1 MSTTGPRETRIGL
14 LSDTHGWLDPRL
26 REHFAAC
33 DEIWHAGDIGGLA
46 VTDELQGWFPGR
58 PLRAI
63 VGNIDDAAA
72 RRAFPTDLRFELDGV
87 RVWITHIGG
96 RPPRY
101 DRSVHEALRNDPPTL
116 FVCGHSHICHVQ
128 FDAALNML
136 YMNPGACGR
145 HGWHQVRTVLRFTI
159 TAGRLK
165 DLEVVELGKRG
176 GATSME

>member
-1 MSTTGPRETRIGL
+1 MPRIGL

-26 REHFAAC
+26 REHFAQC
-33 DEIWHAGDIGGLA
+33 DEVWHAGDIGGLA
-46 VTDELQGWFPGR
+46 VTDELQRWFPDK

-63 VGNIDDAAA
+63 VGNIDDATA
-72 RRAFPTDLRFELDGV
+72 RRAFPEDLHFELDGV

-101 DRSVHEALRNDPPTL
+101 DKGVSEALRRDPPTL
-116 FVCGHSHICHVQ
+116 FICGHSHICLVQ
-128 FDAALNML
+128 FDKALNML

-159 TAGRLK
+159 AAGQLK

-176 GATSME
+176 EVASKE